1 MYKLNLTVCLF
12 LLTACAAP
20 KYNYT
25 GSAENLSWPS
35 VGETNTV
42 GIGENML
49 NQGYSL
55 QMDALSFDSL
65 QKIGGAAYKIPPG
78 DYVKTGEDNNAEYYL
93 VNNTNG
99 GRVIVGILADPVISV
114 MKSKNNKD
122 NEICLITVLNL
133 KNCSKNIPTTIKKVN
148 SVNANGF
155 QQNLLY
161 SGKVGNRIK
170 LSYREFQNNMARQAF
185 SNDVEY
191 DLSESDQV
199 GYKGALLEIINA
211 TNQSI
216 TYKVIRNFNTPN
228 K

>member
-1 MYKLNLTVCLF
+1 MNKLNLALCLV

-20 KYNYT
+20 KFNYT
-25 GSAENLSWPS
+25 GKAENLSWPS
-35 VGETNTV
+35 IGETNTV

-49 NQGYSL
+49 NQGYAL

-65 QKIGGAAYKIPPG
+65 QKIAGGAYKIPPG
-78 DYVKTGEDNNAEYYL
+78 EYVKTGEDENADYYL
-93 VNNTNG
+93 VSNTNG
-99 GRVIVGILADPVISV
+99 SRVMVGMLADPIISI
-114 MKSKNNKD
+114 MKIKKN
-122 NEICLITVLNL
+122 NEICLITALNL
-133 KNCSKNIPTTIKKVN
+133 KSCSKNIPTTIKKIN
-148 SVNANGF
+148 STNANGF

-161 SGKVGNRIK
+161 SGKIGNRIK

-191 DLSESDQV
+191 DLSESHQV

-211 TNQSI
+211 TNQSV
-216 TYKVIRNFNTPN
+216 TYKVIRNFNTP